1 MWASELGHGVS
12 IGVRQGERSKGWR
25 VRAEPSGAKVDLEEQ
40 AGSDLRPPIC
50 TEGVQGFS

>member
-50 TEGVQGFS
+50 REGVQGFS